1 MTSPRRPP
9 SSGRLVRPLLLA
21 LQALLLALPG
31 LACSGSSPTAPGGGP
46 TASSVEASAFARIN
60 QSRRG
65 DGKGELMLDPV
76 LSEIARSYS
85 RRMRDEGF
93 FGHEDPS
100 GQGLVDRL
108 RASGI
113 TFSLAGENLANVG
126 GASDPAARAHE
137 LLMGNSTHRANIL
150 DARYT
155 EVGIGVAQNGDTY
168 WMTQVFLRP

>member
-1 MTSPRRPP
+1 VTPPRRPP
-9 SSGRLVRPLLLA
+9 QGGHVRPLLPAALA
-21 LQALLLALPG
+21 FLLLALPG
-31 LACSGSSPTAPGGGP
+31 LACSGSSPTAPGSGP

-65 DGKGELMLDPV
+65 DGKGDLMLDPV
-76 LSEIARSYS
+76 LSEIARTYS

-155 EVGIGVAQNGDTY
+155 EVGVGVAQNGDTY